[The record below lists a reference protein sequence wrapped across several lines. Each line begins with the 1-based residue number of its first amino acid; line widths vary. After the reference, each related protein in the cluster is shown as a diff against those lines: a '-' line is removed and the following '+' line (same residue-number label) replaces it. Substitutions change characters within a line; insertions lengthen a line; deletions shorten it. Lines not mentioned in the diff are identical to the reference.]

1 MGYHVDRVPRPY
13 DLRAL
18 IEVYILAQRKD
29 FVHPDFAA
37 YYTGLLAALEG
48 LFGVR
53 LRREGLSFRQASLW
67 GLFENT
73 VRSLLRIGS
82 PWSGYLE
89 ASLLQRHLDESGEA
103 GEVVS
108 QASRIIHD
116 ANTASEA
123 AHRSMLHALFV
134 AIFGECPQV
143 VTSED
148 LARAGFDDTKEPEI
162 SNYYDYF

>member
-18 IEVYILAQRKD
+18 IEAYILAQRQD

-37 YYTGLLAALEG
+37 YYTALLAALEE

-67 GLFENT
+67 GLFEDT
-73 VRSLLRIGS
+73 VHSLLRITS

-89 ASLLQRHLDESGEA
+89 ASLLHRHLDESGEP
-103 GEVVS
+103 GLIVT
-108 QASRIIHD
+108 QASEIIHD
-116 ANTASEA
+116 ANAASAA
-123 AHRSMLHALFV
+123 AHRNMLRALFV
-134 AIFGECPQV
+134 AIFGSVHGLSAGEWILPDHEAPC
-143 VTSED
+143 SSCA
-148 LARAGFDDTKEPEI
+148 LAR
-162 SNYYDYF
+162 